1 MHEKGEFVVR
11 FAESQSRLIG
21 WNRRRQ
27 LAQCAT
33 RMMDNAARVGCSVLL
48 GWVGLGW
55 IGIE

>member
-48 GWVGLGW
+48 GWVGLDW
-55 IGIE
+55 N